1 MWFRN
6 TDSEWHWIYTKV
18 KLINVTCSLAS
29 NVDAELKWKAGNAIK
44 KYKNNHIVCP
54 RWFKTKV
61 CINLGIKNKSKKAY
75 LKKEKKK
82 VAP

>member
-18 KLINVTCSLAS
+18 KLISVNI
-29 NVDAELKWKAGNAIK
+29 DAELKWKAGNAIK

-54 RWFKTKV
+54 RWLK
-61 CINLGIKNKSKKAY
+61 IKHV
-75 LKKEKKK
+75 LI
-82 VAP
+82 